1 MAENLLNYEW
11 QALSQLIYRMN
22 RCKDYTEF
30 SRTILEQIQGIIPF
44 SQGLVFKASRI
55 NSSIALSNAAI
66 VPQTL
71 ELQYYVDKY
80 MTGSYS
86 PRWTSYLNSP
96 RSSVFRYSNITPD
109 NTWTNTPI
117 YTDILKPQDLYY
129 AIYMTFVHRDQPLGA
144 IAIWRKKGQ
153 EDFSDRELF
162 MLEMLKIHIELK
174 LFYLLNFEVTPKTF
188 SAYSK
193 RSNLTQFAE
202 EKGLTKRELEILQLM
217 NNGKNGPDICEQLYI
232 SDSTL
237 RKHVHNIYQKLGVK
251 NRVQLLQLLKR
262 I

>member
-1 MAENLLNYEW
+1 
-11 QALSQLIYRMN
+11 
-22 RCKDYTEF
+22 
-30 SRTILEQIQGIIPF
+30 
-44 SQGLVFKASRI
+44 
-55 NSSIALSNAAI
+55 
-66 VPQTL
+66 
-71 ELQYYVDKY
+71 
-80 MTGSYS
+80 
-86 PRWTSYLNSP
+86 
-96 RSSVFRYSNITPD
+96 
-109 NTWTNTPI
+109 
-117 YTDILKPQDLYY
+117 
-129 AIYMTFVHRDQPLGA
+129 MTFVHRDQPLGA

>member
-1 MAENLLNYEW
+1 
-11 QALSQLIYRMN
+11 
-22 RCKDYTEF
+22 
-30 SRTILEQIQGIIPF
+30 
-44 SQGLVFKASRI
+44 
-55 NSSIALSNAAI
+55 
-66 VPQTL
+66 
-71 ELQYYVDKY
+71 

-96 RSSVFRYSNITPD
+96 WSSVFRYSNITPD
-109 NTWTNTPI
+109 NSWTDTPI
-117 YTDILKPQDLYY
+117 YIDILKPQNLYY

-144 IAIWRKKGQ
+144 IAIWRKNGQ

-202 EKGLTKRELEILQLM
+202 EKGLTKRELEILQLI

-237 RKHVHNIYQKLGVK
+237 RKHIHNIYQKLEVK
-251 NRVQLLQLLKR
+251 NRVQLLQSLKK